1 MLNRIL
7 LISLIIAIA
16 MAVFFKL
23 QSDNRL
29 QRATNA
35 ENRVT
40 ELESKIKGYENEIQK
55 HNAAQERAGQT
66 IEKVRTVVRTVKSDC
81 DCWHT
86 LVDNRVRNEI
96 RNRRKNRK

>member
-1 MLNRIL
+1 MNRLL

-16 MAVFFKL
+16 TAVFFKL

-29 QRATNA
+29 LRATNA
-35 ENRVT
+35 ENQNNALQT
-40 ELESKIKGYENEIQK
+40 EIKGYKNAIQK
-55 HNAAQERAGQT
+55 HNEAQERAGQT
-66 IEKVRTVVRTVKSDC
+66 IEKVRTVIKTVKNDC

-86 LVDNRVRNEI
+86 LVDDRVRNEI

>member
-1 MLNRIL
+1 
-7 LISLIIAIA
+7 

-29 QRATNA
+29 LRATNA

-55 HNAAQERAGQT
+55 HNTAQERAGQT
-66 IEKVRTVVRTVKSDC
+66 IEKVRTVVRTIVKDC

-86 LVDNRVRNEI
+86 LVDDRVRNEI
-96 RNRRKNRK
+96 RNRHKNRK